1 MLLIQT
7 YSGGVLLLLVQAGAA
22 SLLAVAV
29 LLQRVE
35 HLIGQLQVHPQPI
48 TNMDLWSK
56 LEEERN
62 RYVLGTQATKNKGSV
77 SIRGRLTLSMRAVFL
92 RPQVSASC
100 LVVMFLP
107 FPVKPLL
114 GVVWGLS
121 DDQTHTDLHSDTL

>member
-1 MLLIQT
+1 MLFIHT

-48 TNMDLWSK
+48 TDMDLWSK

-62 RYVLGTQATKNKGSV
+62 RYVLEAQATKRQTLCQYQRPSYV
-77 SIRGRLTLSMRAVFL
+77 VHARRVLTAAGL
-92 RPQVSASC
+92 R
-100 LVVMFLP
+100 VMFGGDVLA
-107 FPVKPLL
+107 FPCEASPGCRL
-114 GVVWGLS
+114 GLV
-121 DDQTHTDLHSDTL
+121 